1 MCGVDCVIL
10 KKWRHHEIKHHEDLK
25 RKKIDKFDI
34 LNIQFKEDPFFF
46 DQFPSIQWK
55 YGNKNYT
62 GSDFTDRQKYL
73 LIKGFMGREIFAEVS
88 VSVLF
93 DPYVVWSW
101 GMNVLAS
108 TQLIVAYIIKVISF
122 DLIGIKSLMFRLEY
136 IFKYV
141 RNEHNFD

>member
-1 MCGVDCVIL
+1 
-10 KKWRHHEIKHHEDLK
+10 
-25 RKKIDKFDI
+25 
-34 LNIQFKEDPFFF
+34 
-46 DQFPSIQWK
+46 
-55 YGNKNYT
+55 
-62 GSDFTDRQKYL
+62 
-73 LIKGFMGREIFAEVS
+73 MGREIFAEVS

-141 RNEHNFD
+141 RNEHNFDWSSNIINILIFIANE